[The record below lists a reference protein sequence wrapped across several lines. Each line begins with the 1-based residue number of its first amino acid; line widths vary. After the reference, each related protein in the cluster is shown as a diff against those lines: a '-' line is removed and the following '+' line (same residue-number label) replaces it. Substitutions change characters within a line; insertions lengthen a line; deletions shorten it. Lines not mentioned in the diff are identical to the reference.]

1 MKLTLAK
8 APDEGCLSRTREAE
22 LTTDATCQTGSCLG
36 FANPRL
42 GFSAMRSQTIHENH
56 ARLSLSTQKQLF
68 NPHRDGEAR
77 FVQQVAE
84 AAAVEGAGQTKP
96 VSSMIVFLRKYE

>member
-1 MKLTLAK
+1 MKLILAK
-8 APDEGCLSRTREAE
+8 ATDEGCLSRPREAG

-42 GFSAMRSQTIHENH
+42 GFSAMRSQTIRENH
-56 ARLSLSTQKQLF
+56 AQQPLSTQQKVS
-68 NPHRDGEAR
+68 NPHRDVEAR

-84 AAAVEGAGQTKP
+84 AAAVEGSGQA
-96 VSSMIVFLRKYE
+96 